1 MYIDVALM
9 CCFMREEFYIVEK
22 RKVVNVLFL
31 YSIQGK
37 SAEMG
42 ACVKMLDL

>member
-1 MYIDVALM
+1 
-9 CCFMREEFYIVEK
+9 
-22 RKVVNVLFL
+22 VVNVLFL

-42 ACVKMLDL
+42 ACVKMLDLAGTESERL